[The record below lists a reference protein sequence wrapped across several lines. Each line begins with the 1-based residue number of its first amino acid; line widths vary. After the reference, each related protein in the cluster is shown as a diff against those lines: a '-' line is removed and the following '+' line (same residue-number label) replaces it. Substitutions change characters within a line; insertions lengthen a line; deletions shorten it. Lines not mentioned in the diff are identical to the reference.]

1 MLRPTKESTGESS
14 DPASVADGSRNVRN
28 RKSREREANDEAS
41 HVSSSRG
48 FWWLTIARPD

>member
-1 MLRPTKESTGESS
+1 MKPETFAIENQE
-14 DPASVADGSRNVRN
+14 
-28 RKSREREANDEAS
+28 EEANDEAS